1 MSQLLCRHDYVSVAH
16 VHDTNLETYEL
27 RCEKC
32 GKTRRVAR
40 GEHEAV
46 GSHDIS
52 MGRRPQLPRR

>member
-1 MSQLLCRHDYVSVAH
+1 VSVAH

-40 GEHEAV
+40 GEHEAI